1 MKDNKHIQRFNE
13 HQENLNISDVS
24 HSLIMNGTLHTKVEI
39 IKYDGSN
46 KDYIINRLGIKEYT
60 KTYFK
65 TTPSYFIIPNS
76 EKEWFILGENQF
88 NRMVT
93 VD

>member
-1 MKDNKHIQRFNE
+1 MKDKKHIQSFNE

-24 HSLIMNGTLHTKVEI
+24 DSLIMNGTLNTKVEI

-46 KDYIINRLGIKEYT
+46 KDYIINRLRIKEYI

-65 TTPSYFIIPNS
+65 NVPSYFIIPNS
-76 EKEWFILGENQF
+76 GEDWFILDEVQF
-88 NRMVT
+88 KRKVT

>member
-1 MKDNKHIQRFNE
+1 MEKNRIKRFNE
-13 HQENLNISDVS
+13 NSELNVSDLS
-24 HSLIMNGTLHTKVEI
+24 DSLIMKGTLHTKVKI

-46 KDYIINRLGIKEYT
+46 KDYIINRLGIREYT

-65 TTPSYFIIPNS
+65 TTPSYFIIPNN
-76 EKEWFILGENQF
+76 EKEWFILGEIQF